1 MSQGS
6 KERAEQIET
15 MAAAVSGGLAAIIGG
30 MIFVGGLIAE
40 GFHGIGTL
48 SAKDGWVRPLAQLE
62 GVVGCFGILGF
73 ALGPILAVGRRKR

>member
-30 MIFVGGLIAE
+30 MIFVGGLIAAD
-40 GFHGIGTL
+40 FHGIGTL
-48 SAKDGWVRPLAQLE
+48 SAKDG
-62 GVVGCFGILGF
+62 
-73 ALGPILAVGRRKR
+73 